1 MKRRDANKLPTLV
14 IVLATLTGLYLC
26 MLLFF
31 GFPIPR
37 GSKVDSNYYTYY
49 KNIFGIYYI
58 SVENAPALFNHGSW
72 GYLDDVDEQS
82 FKVLGEGWAKDT
94 NHVWHD
100 DEIVKNTD
108 VNSFHINQYGIAVD
122 KDKVYIRDSSNDKD
136 YIRPSHSGI
145 DVETAEYFI
154 YRLDELQ
161 DEWMRDKNFVYHYD
175 QRIDVDRNSFE
186 IYGEDWFID
195 KDFLYKTQYND
206 VTRKWDLHR
215 IDSLQ
220 RPIEVGYQYFRNGRN
235 IIYYDSIILKDID
248 VLRFEEIGVGKYRIN
263 NMLFLWG
270 KPFLKDSLDVE
281 NAKFYYHGH
290 IAADNDN
297 VYYVRKLLDDIDAS
311 TFRQID
317 DETFE
322 DKSYIYTIKE
332 EAWGEA
338 YPFVKK
344 KK

>member
-1 MKRRDANKLPTLV
+1 MKINKTTTGSIVGIGIAIV
-14 IVLATLTGLYLC
+14 IAMYVLMYIIGE
-26 MLLFF
+26 
-31 GFPIPR
+31 FPIPR
-37 GSKVDSNYYTYY
+37 GNKVNNNYYTYY

-58 SVENAPALFNHGSW
+58 SVEHAPALFNYGSW
-72 GYLDDVDEQS
+72 GYLDDVDIQT
-82 FKVLGEGWAKDT
+82 FKVLGEGWAKDA
-94 NHVWHD
+94 NHVWHND
-100 DEIVKNTD
+100 KIVKNTD
-108 VNSFHINQYGIAVD
+108 VNSFHINQHGVAVD
-122 KDKVYIRDSSNDKD
+122 KDKVFIRDSSNEWG

-154 YRLDELQ
+154 YRLGELQ

-175 QRIDVDRNSFE
+175 QKIDVDRNSFE

-195 KDFLYKTQYND
+195 NDFLYKTLYND

-220 RPIEVGYQYFRNGRN
+220 KPIEAGYQYFRNGRN
-235 IIYYDSIILKDID
+235 IIYNDSIILKDID
-248 VLRFEEIGVGKYRIN
+248 VQRFEEIGVGKYRIN

-270 KPFLKDSLDVE
+270 KPFLKDSLNVE
-281 NAKFYYHGH
+281 NARFYFHGH
-290 IAADNDN
+290 IAADNEN
-297 VYYVRKLLDDIDAS
+297 VYYVHNLLDDIDAS

-332 EAWGEA
+332 KTWGET

>member
-1 MKRRDANKLPTLV
+1 MKINKTTTGSTVGIGIAIIIALY
-14 IVLATLTGLYLC
+14 VLMC
-26 MLLFF
+26 FF
-31 GFPIPR
+31 GGFPIPR
-37 GSKVDSNYYTYY
+37 GNKVNNNYYTYY

-72 GYLDDVDEQS
+72 GYLKDVDNQT
-82 FKVLGEGWAKDT
+82 FKVLGEGWAKDA

-100 DEIVKNTD
+100 DKIIKNTD
-108 VNSFHINQYGIAVD
+108 VNSFHINQHGVAVD
-122 KDKVYIRDSSNDKD
+122 KDKVFIRDSSNDKD

-145 DVETAEYFI
+145 DVETAEYFV
-154 YRLDELQ
+154 YRLGELQ
-161 DEWMRDKNFVYHYD
+161 DEWMRDKDYVYHYD
-175 QRIDVDRNSFE
+175 KRIDVDRNSFE

-195 KDFLYKTQYND
+195 KDFLYKTLYND
-206 VTRKWDLHR
+206 VTQKWDLHR

-220 RPIEVGYQYFRNGRN
+220 RPIEIGYLYFRNGRN
-235 IIYYDSIILKDID
+235 IIYGDSIILKDID
-248 VLRFEEIGVGKYRIN
+248 VQRFEEIGVGKYRIN

-281 NAKFYYHGH
+281 NARFYYHGH
-290 IAADNDN
+290 IAADNEN

-311 TFRQID
+311 TFQQID

-332 EAWGEA
+332 KAWGEA

>member
-1 MKRRDANKLPTLV
+1 MKIKKTDTGSIIGIV
-14 IVLATLTGLYLC
+14 IAIIIALYVLMC
-26 MLLFF
+26 FF
-31 GFPIPR
+31 GGFPIPR
-37 GSKVDSNYYTYY
+37 GNKVNNNYYTYY

-72 GYLDDVDEQS
+72 GYLKDVDNQT
-82 FKVLGEGWAKDT
+82 FKVLGEGWAKDA
-94 NHVWHD
+94 NHVWHND
-100 DEIVKNTD
+100 KIIKNTD
-108 VNSFHINQYGIAVD
+108 VNSFHINQHGVAVD
-122 KDKVYIRDSSNDKD
+122 KDKVFIRDSSNDKD

-154 YRLDELQ
+154 YRLGELP
-161 DEWMRDKNFVYHYD
+161 DEWMRDKDFVYHYD

-186 IYGEDWFID
+186 IYDEDWCID
-195 KDFLYKTQYND
+195 KDFLYKTRYNN
-206 VTRKWDLHR
+206 VTQKWDLHR

-220 RPIEVGYQYFRNGRN
+220 RPIEGGYLYFRNGRN
-235 IIYYDSIILKDID
+235 IIYEDSIILKDID
-248 VLRFEEIGVGKYRIN
+248 VQRFEEISVGKYRIN

-281 NAKFYYHGH
+281 NARFYYHGH
-290 IAADNDN
+290 IAADNEN

-332 EAWGEA
+332 KAWGEA